1 MTARDNRL
9 SPTPHFEDD
18 AFPSPRPFSSNH
30 SCTMR
35 STDAQSP
42 TPRTA
47 RPMPKTSYART
58 VLHRRRLFSRRR
70 RSVDIIVAIAIVAA
84 LAAVASCAFFTWKQA
99 EVYAASQQ
107 SGPLNSSNVSDSGT
121 STPKSEWRQ
130 GEVPMLFQTDLTW
143 GSSPYAGSDIATAG
157 CGPTCLSMVYVAL
170 TGKTDLGPAEM
181 ASFSE
186 RNGFVQDGMTAW
198 ALMTDGAAQ
207 LGISAEELSASEG
220 TLLAA
225 LEEGK
230 PVIASMLPGDF
241 TTEGHFIVIV
251 SVDSSG
257 KLVVRDPN
265 SAERSAQAWD
275 AQTILAQCANL
286 WAYSVGANSPQQ

>member
-1 MTARDNRL
+1 MITRDNR
-9 SPTPHFEDD
+9 
-18 AFPSPRPFSSNH
+18 PSPKAP
-30 SCTMR
+30 
-35 STDAQSP
+35 
-42 TPRTA
+42 
-47 RPMPKTSYART
+47 YART
-58 VLHRRRLFSRRR
+58 VLPGRRLFSRRR
-70 RSVDIIVAIAIVAA
+70 RSVDVVVAIAIGAA
-84 LAAVASCAFFTWKQA
+84 LAAVGSCMFFTWKQA
-99 EVYAASQQ
+99 ESYAANQQ
-107 SGPLNSSNVSDSGT
+107 SDSLGAGDVSESGT
-121 STPKSEWRQ
+121 STPKSEWHQ
-130 GEVPMLFQTDLTW
+130 GEVPMLFQTDPAW
-143 GSSPYAGSDIATAG
+143 GSNPYAGSDIATAG

-207 LGISAEELSASEG
+207 LGISAEELPASEG
-220 TLLAA
+220 ALLAA
-225 LEEGK
+225 LEDGR

-251 SVDSSG
+251 GVDSSG

-286 WAYSVGANSPQQ
+286 WAYSVG